1 MRITRKQLR
10 KVIRESLTEYG
21 VGREYDHL
29 RPGGAQ
35 ADDPMAWQSDWE
47 DLNNLDRTIDQLISS
62 DGEDLLDAAF
72 GAGTFKPLHAEID
85 MEAIYD
91 GGKEILD
98 ALQML
103 LPNRRPEELRA
114 ALEAW
119 AAKNTQYGLVDANYD
134 NHQSMVRG
142 R

>member
-1 MRITRKQLR
+1 MRVTRKQLR
-10 KVIRESLTEYG
+10 KIIRESLTEYG

-29 RPGGAQ
+29 RHGG
-35 ADDPMAWQSDWE
+35 DPMAWQSDWE

-62 DGEDLLDAAF
+62 DGEDLLDTAF
-72 GAGTFKPLHAEID
+72 GTGTFRPLHAEID
-85 MEAIYD
+85 MEAIYN
-91 GGKEILD
+91 GGKEILN

-119 AAKNTQYGLVDANYD
+119 AAEHTQYGLVDANYD
-134 NHQSMVRG
+134 DHQSMVRG